1 MTWWPWRTGSS
12 ADDIDSAVAVCDC
25 ASMIDGLVGVA
36 EVFGLSPLFLLLTCV
51 VGFFGFVVSAV
62 FGIGGV
68 VLLIPLLSMVLPPVQ
83 AVAVSA
89 PVMLVSN
96 LGKMWVYRRDI
107 NWRGFVLVSAL
118 ALPAAF
124 LSALWSSRVDERL
137 ILVSVAVLVL
147 LSVAVD
153 RFRRGPARPIS
164 DRGLFLWGALT
175 GVISGLCGAAGPPTA
190 IGLRGYGLE
199 KAAFVGTVAVFAV
212 FLQLAKIPAYINTNA
227 LSLHLLPLAALL
239 GALAVVAVVVG
250 PRLLRRV
257 PAAAFR
263 NTVDVV
269 LVVSGVWLLLEAA
282 FLRH

>member
-1 MTWWPWRTGSS
+1 MS
-12 ADDIDSAVAVCDC
+12 
-25 ASMIDGLVGVA
+25 DGLVDL
-36 EVFGLSPLFLLLTCV
+36 FGLSPPFLLLTCV

-89 PVMLVSN
+89 PVMLVNN

-107 NWRGFVLVSAL
+107 HWRAFLLVSAL

-124 LSALWSSRVDERL
+124 LSALWSSRVDDRL

-153 RFRRGPARPIS
+153 RFRSGPARPIS
-164 DRGLFLWGALT
+164 DRGLFLWGAVT

-227 LSLHLLPLAALL
+227 LPLRLLPLAGLL
-239 GALAVVAVVVG
+239 GVLAVLAVVVG
-250 PRLLRRV
+250 PRLLQRV
-257 PAAAFR
+257 PATAFR
-263 NTVDVV
+263 SIIDVV
-269 LVVSGVWLLLEAA
+269 LVVSAVWLLLEAA
-282 FLRH
+282 FLRHA